1 MKEKKEES
9 IHYEKRQREIE
20 RETKRESEDLHTV
33 KCQYDNNSI
42 THVQYTIP
50 SSQYNRV

>member
-20 RETKRESEDLHTV
+20 RETKREREDLL
-33 KCQYDNNSI
+33 KRLQ
-42 THVQYTIP
+42 
-50 SSQYNRV
+50 